1 MVFPLAPRAQRSA
14 LIRPIRGVRF
24 ARAARLAGAAAAFFA
39 LGCQSILGIHEVS
52 RDGDGGAASG
62 EGGNGSGGG
71 PGHGGGG
78 AGGGTGG
85 EGGTAQEGFTIAVE
99 PAAPRVSRGSSAE
112 LTVTVARSGDF
123 AGDVELSLSEL
134 PGGVTA
140 SPVVVPGDE
149 ATGVLTVTADALA
162 TVGGAAPSLR
172 ASAPGL
178 EERAVPVS
186 LLVADPPGTLDQS
199 FDGDGI
205 ASSGTAHEA
214 RAVVV
219 QKDDKILVAGVDG
232 ETWGLARFLPS
243 GALDPEFGDEGL
255 VVGQEGSVASLA
267 LQPDGRILALGTRN
281 DRLTIVRFNADGGV
295 DQAFGASGVAA
306 IEHAFGSDT
315 EGFDVAVQS
324 DGAIVAVGVA
334 AAGNRGVVVRFTS
347 TGDVD
352 GAFGGGGVV
361 ALEERPFHGLAV
373 GEGDRIVAGGTMAIP
388 GGPTFAVT
396 RLDRDGSPDPDFGTG
411 GTGSLDHAPYRDAD
425 LALTPDGKAV
435 LVGYALDGVNEWAF
449 ASFGA
454 DGSADAA
461 FGGSGLVRGNL
472 GEAHYVRGYGV
483 ALQADGKILGAVAG
497 GTASAGVTASILRF
511 LPDGTKDPGFGA
523 SGAVVLDD
531 HPETNHL
538 YAVAVQRDGRI
549 VAAGKR
555 SNLGLMV
562 VRVWD

>member
-1 MVFPLAPRAQRSA
+1 MAS
-14 LIRPIRGVRF
+14 
-24 ARAARLAGAAAAFFA
+24 FA

-52 RDGDGGAASG
+52 RDGDGGAAAG
-62 EGGNGSGGG
+62 EGGSGSGGV
-71 PGHGGGG
+71 PGHGGDGG

-85 EGGTAQEGFTIAVE
+85 AGGTAQEGFTIAIE
-99 PAAPRVSRGSSAE
+99 PAAPRVVRGGSAE
-112 LTVTVARSGDF
+112 LTVTVARSDGF
-123 AGDVELSLSEL
+123 AGHVELSLSDL

-140 SPVVVPGDE
+140 SPVVVPVDE

-178 EERAVPVS
+178 GERAVPVS

-205 ASSGTAHEA
+205 ASSGTAHDA

-219 QKDDKILVAGVDG
+219 QADDKILVAGIDG

-243 GALDPEFGDEGL
+243 GALDPEFGTEGL
-255 VVGQEGSVASLA
+255 VVGLEGAVESLA
-267 LQPDGRILALGTRN
+267 LQPDGRILAVGTRN
-281 DRLTIVRFNADGGV
+281 DRLAIVRFNADGGV
-295 DQAFGASGVAA
+295 DQAFGASGIAT
-306 IEHAFGSDT
+306 IEPAFGSDT
-315 EGFDVAVQS
+315 EGFDVAIQS

-334 AAGNRGVVVRFTS
+334 AAGNRGVLVRFS
-347 TGDVD
+347 PTGDVD
-352 GAFGGGGVV
+352 RAFGGGGVV
-361 ALEERPFHGLAV
+361 AIEESPFHGLAV
-373 GEGDRIVAGGTMAIP
+373 GEGDRLVAGGTRAIS

-396 RLDRDGSPDPDFGTG
+396 RFDPDGVPDPDYGTG
-411 GTGSLDHAPYRDAD
+411 GTGTLDHAPYRDAD
-425 LALTPDGKAV
+425 LALTPEGKTF
-435 LVGYALDGVNEWAF
+435 LVGYALDGVNEWTF
-449 ASFGA
+449 ASFDA
-454 DGSADAA
+454 EGSADAA
-461 FGGSGLVRGNL
+461 FGGSGLLRASA
-472 GEAHYVRGYGV
+472 GEGHYVRGYGV

-497 GTASAGVTASILRF
+497 GTASAGVTASLLRF
-511 LPDGTKDPGFGA
+511 LPDGTRDPGFGA

-531 HPETNHL
+531 HPETNRL
-538 YAVAVQRDGRI
+538 DAVAVQRDGRI